1 MLNVVCCGSYEGG
14 LHGWQFSPD
23 KASLA
28 LRFSFVAHTGCVRAV
43 AVLRSKRLLIS
54 GGDDEVIRVFSLKS
68 MKQIGEAGAQ
78 QGTIT
83 ALAFCGAG
91 HALSASSD
99 GTICVWRLSNWA
111 CVQILG
117 GHKEAVLS
125 LASHPSGRMALSTGS
140 DRTVRLWDLTA
151 GRCAFITRT
160 KGSAQLVRWST
171 DGQRYLLAVGGR
183 VEIRDV
189 GGVST
194 VTVAAVDHET
204 IVLDALFV
212 DQRPGL
218 LTSCFA
224 TADATG
230 ALRLWTPDG
239 AECLWQ
245 RRRPK
250 RARAKALELVSLPT
264 AQSLAADYSDLQTWS
279 RHLALLVATSDGNVE
294 IWRLYEPEEVEQ
306 GPEAEVSVGTRL
318 TCLCA
323 IGDPAA
329 TCPEAALS
337 VQSNADGPL
346 CAKLKGPV
354 EPSVASARQ
363 KLKDRLRAKK
373 RRIHY
378 KATSVHK

>member
-23 KASLA
+23 KAGLA
-28 LRFSFVAHTGCVRAV
+28 LRFSFVAHTGCVRTV
-43 AVLRSKRLLIS
+43 AVLSSKRLLIS

-83 ALAFCGAG
+83 ALAFCGVG

-140 DRTVRLWDLTA
+140 DRTVRLWDLTE

-160 KGSAQLVRWST
+160 KGAAQLVRWSS
-171 DGQRYLLAVGGR
+171 DGRRYLLAVGGR

-194 VTVAAVDHET
+194 VTVAAVTHET

-224 TADATG
+224 TADAAG
-230 ALRLWTPDG
+230 ALTLWKPDG

-250 RARAKALELVSLPT
+250 RARVKALELVPLPT
-264 AQSLAADYSDLQTWS
+264 AQSIAADCGELQNWS
-279 RHLALLVATSDGNVE
+279 RHLALLAATSDGNVE
-294 IWRLYEPEEVEQ
+294 IWRLYDPAEVEQ

-323 IGDPAA
+323 VGDPAA
-329 TCPEAALS
+329 AYPENASS
-337 VQSNADGPL
+337 VQSNTDGRL
-346 CAKLKGPV
+346 CANLEGRA
-354 EPSVASARQ
+354 ESSVSSARR

-373 RRIHY
+373 RRILN
-378 KATSVHK
+378 KVTSELK